1 MTHFSFGRSMGV
13 LLLLLTVILSF
24 MMIHSPGTG
33 DVTTFLYWA
42 EIVYQDGLV
51 AGYSKV
57 VSLHANYFYP
67 PLSVM
72 ILYVARAFGNAAEL
86 SPLMSFK
93 VVILTFQLL
102 STGVVLLLSGSYWVA
117 AAFNASL
124 LLCGIGLGYMDV
136 CVAPFL
142 ILAFWAFKSRR
153 SVLGTAMFLVACL
166 TKWQPLI
173 LAPFIGVYLF
183 EISSLQSCL
192 SAIRRRLFWE
202 LTILVAVTLALVSW
216 VFGLAPASALR
227 NAMSD
232 PFLSGNALNV
242 PWIAGFFHKLL
253 FSTSFSL
260 QTELIPSQPGS
271 MYLLPFKIVF
281 SIIFGIIFIRAMRV
295 EKRFEYCL
303 LFSIVGFVTYAIWNS
318 GVHEYH
324 LFVPVILSYML
335 MILKY
340 NSETRAITVVIATMF
355 NINLFIFYGVTGT
368 ELQSRVLSIDLSIVL
383 AILYIVVWLVLAAYA
398 WGVAEPAQRGERSEK
413 RTDLPAAVS
422 D

>member
-1 MTHFSFGRSMGV
+1 MGV
-13 LLLLLTVILSF
+13 LQLLLTVILSF

-67 PLSVM
+67 PLSVA
-72 ILYVARAFGNAAEL
+72 ILYVVRAFGNAVEL

-124 LLCGIGLGYMDV
+124 LLCGVGLGYMDV

-153 SVLGTAMFLVACL
+153 SVVGTAMFLVACL

-173 LAPFIGVYLF
+173 LAPFIGIYLF

-192 SAIRRRLFWE
+192 NAIRRRLFWE
-202 LTILVAVTLALVSW
+202 LTILVAATLTLVSW

-242 PWIAGFFHKLL
+242 PWIAGFLHKLV

-271 MYLLPFKIVF
+271 VYLLPFKIVF
-281 SIIFGIIFIRAMRV
+281 VIIFGIIFSRAMRV

-303 LFSIVGFVTYAIWNS
+303 LFSVVGFVTYAIWNS
-318 GVHEYH
+318 GVHENH
-324 LFVPVILSYML
+324 LFVPVILSYIL

-340 NSETRAITVVIATMF
+340 NSETRAITAVIATMF

-368 ELQSRVLSIDLSIVL
+368 ELQPRVLGIDLSIVL
-383 AILYIVVWLVLAAYA
+383 AMLYIVVWLVLAAYA
-398 WGVAEPAQRGERSEK
+398 WGVAEPTQRGERSEK

-422 D
+422 N